1 MRPAPGSGALHPHR
15 EFDVVVYGA
24 SGFTGRHV
32 LAYLARHQDMPGL
45 RVGVAGRDA
54 RRLHDAMAQVPGALA
69 TATVL
74 VADSR
79 DQASVDAM
87 TARARIV
94 LNVAG
99 PFALLGG
106 PVVDACVRT
115 GTHYVDIAGEPIWIR
130 EMIDRHDQRA
140 AAAGTRIIPCCG
152 FDSVPSDLGALLLV
166 EHARRTW
173 GLGCSGIA
181 AYYTLRGGLNGGTVA
196 SYLNQRMSRGPRRP
210 RDPFLL
216 NPEGP
221 PAGRDASRDRDPA
234 GVTYDEDIGGWVG
247 PFVMGPVNT
256 RVVRR
261 SAALYARWQDP
272 YGPDFHYQEYARY
285 SPPLGRAKATLVTAG
300 LGAFHWASGRALT
313 RRLLTAVLPAPG
325 QGPSSRSMA
334 RGWFCADFIGRGADG
349 RMLRGR
355 ISDRGDPSNHVTAK
369 CVVES
374 ALALALQ
381 ADVLP
386 GGDERGGV
394 LTPATGLGAVLGK
407 RLARAGM
414 IVECGRR

>member
-1 MRPAPGSGALHPHR
+1 MRPARGSGALHADR
-15 EFDVVVYGA
+15 ECDVVVYGA
-24 SGFTGRHV
+24 SGFTGSHV
-32 LAYLARHQDMPGL
+32 LAYLARHQDTPGL
-45 RVGVAGRDA
+45 RIGVAGRDR
-54 RRLHDAMAQVPGALA
+54 RRLQDVMAQGQGALG

-87 TARARIV
+87 TARTRIV

-115 GTHYVDIAGEPIWIR
+115 GTHYVDIAGEPLWIR

-166 EHARRTW
+166 EYARRTW

-196 SYLNQRMSRGPRRP
+196 SYLNQRMSRGPRRA

-221 PAGRDASRDRDPA
+221 PPGRDPARDRDPRS
-234 GVTYDEDIGGWVG
+234 VTYDEDIGGWVG

-261 SAALYARWQDP
+261 SAALSARWQEP
-272 YGPDFHYQEYARY
+272 YGPDFQYQEYASYR
-285 SPPLGRAKATLVTAG
+285 PPLARAKALLVTSAM
-300 LGAFHWASGRALT
+300 GAFHWASGRALT

-325 QGPSSRSMA
+325 QGPSARTMA
-334 RGWFCADFIGRGADG
+334 RGRFRADFLGRTMDG
-349 RMLRGR
+349 QMLRGR
-355 ISDRGDPSNHVTAK
+355 LSDRGDPSNEVTAR

-374 ALALALQ
+374 ALALALH
-381 ADVLP
+381 ADALP
-386 GGDERGGV
+386 GGEGRGGV
-394 LTPATGLGAVLGK
+394 LTPATGIGGVLGD
-407 RLARAGM
+407 RLRRAGM
-414 IVECGRR
+414 IIEVGPC